1 MSVSTEAQS
10 LLLAAADHNILLL
23 RSLLKSQTP
32 NVQDPATL
40 RTPLHLAIAAFETN
54 PSLLTSSQEPT
65 ANGNHQ
71 NGNGVPPTSTDE
83 LSLPPLTRAT
93 KTLELLLQN
102 GAIWN
107 SLDVNNETPG
117 CIAYRLGLTSLYE
130 VMVDAGVRAE
140 LLFGRLDGYMALD
153 DDDED
158 EDDDEELEEGDVIDI
173 SVEGQKEEDKA
184 QGDEGEEAPELVSTE
199 QTALDKATEEAI
211 PVTSDVYLSSTLS
224 IDDEKILDED
234 KNGVMMSWESNI
246 MSLTVQNLLTPPTPA
261 GPKVLNIGYGMG
273 IIDSYFQSS
282 TPAPSSHHII
292 EAHPQIL
299 EKLSTSPISKQ
310 PGVIIH
316 AGRWQEILPKL
327 VNDGDVTFDA
337 IYFDTFAEDY
347 SQLKLFFT
355 EYVIALLNP
364 EGKFGF
370 FNGLGADRQIAY
382 DVYKKVVDIDLLEA
396 GLETEWVEVE
406 IDSKKMEGDGEWKGV
421 RRKYWDLEKYWLP
434 VSRFIG

>member
-1 MSVSTEAQS
+1 MDISPEAQS
-10 LLLAAADHNILLL
+10 LLLAATDHNLPTL

-32 NVQDPATL
+32 NVQDPTTL
-40 RTPLHLAIAAFETN
+40 RTPLHLAIASFENKSISSEEDATTN
-54 PSLLTSSQEPT
+54 GHT
-65 ANGNHQ
+65 NGS
-71 NGNGVPPTSTDE
+71 NGIADE
-83 LSLPPLTRAT
+83 LSLPPIEKAT

-107 SLDVNNETPG
+107 SLDTNNETPG
-117 CIAYRLGLTSLYE
+117 CIAYRLGLTPLYE

-158 EDDDEELEEGDVIDI
+158 EEEEEEGEEGDVIDI
-173 SVEGQKEEDKA
+173 TVDEQKQSTEE
-184 QGDEGEEAPELVSTE
+184 EEEAPELVSTD
-199 QTALDKATEEAI
+199 QTPLDKATEEAI

-224 IDDEKILDED
+224 IDDDKILDED
-234 KNGVMMSWESNI
+234 KNGVMMSWESHI
-246 MSLTVQNLLTPPTPA
+246 MSLTVQNLLPEPLQT

-282 TPAPSSHHII
+282 TPPPSSHHII

-299 EKLSTSPISKQ
+299 QKLSTSEISKRE
-310 PGVIIH
+310 GVVIH
-316 AGRWQEILPKL
+316 SGRWQEVLPKL
-327 VNDGDVTFDA
+327 VNDGDITFDA

-364 EGKFGF
+364 EGKFSF

-396 GLETEWVEVE
+396 GLETEWIEVAV
-406 IDSKKMEGDGEWKGV
+406 DSKKMEGDGEWKGV

>member
-1 MSVSTEAQS
+1 MSLSTEAQS
-10 LLLAAADHNILLL
+10 LLLAATDHNLLLL
-23 RSLLKSQTP
+23 RSLLKSHTP
-32 NVQDPATL
+32 NVQDPSTL
-40 RTPLHLAIAAFETN
+40 RTPLHLAIASFETN
-54 PSLLTSSQEPT
+54 PLPVPSNQESNHT
-65 ANGNHQ
+65 NGS
-71 NGNGVPPTSTDE
+71 NGASIERKEDE
-83 LSLPPLTRAT
+83 LSLPPLTKAT

-107 SLDVNNETPG
+107 SLDINNETPG
-117 CIAYRLGLTSLYE
+117 CIAYRLGLKELYE

-153 DDDED
+153 D
-158 EDDDEELEEGDVIDI
+158 EDDDEDDQEEIDEDAVIDI
-173 SVEGQKEEDKA
+173 STEQNKDTQEGIEE
-184 QGDEGEEAPELVSTE
+184 EEAPELVSTE
-199 QTALDKATEEAI
+199 QTALEKATEEAI

-224 IDDEKILDED
+224 IDDDKILDED
-234 KNGVMMSWESNI
+234 KNGVMMSWESHI
-246 MSLTVQNLLTPPTPA
+246 MSLTVQHLLTPAIPT
-261 GPKVLNIGYGMG
+261 GPKILNIGYGMG

-282 TPAPSSHHII
+282 SPTPSSHHII

-299 EKLSTSPISKQ
+299 QKLSTSPLSKN
-310 PGVIIH
+310 PNVTIH
-316 AGRWQEILPKL
+316 SGKWQEILPKL

-396 GLETEWVEVE
+396 GLETEWIEVEV
-406 IDSKKMEGDGEWKGV
+406 DSKKMEGDGEWKGV

>member
-1 MSVSTEAQS
+1 MSLSTEAQS
-10 LLLAAADHNILLL
+10 LLLAATDHNLLLL
-23 RSLLKSQTP
+23 RSLLKSHTP
-32 NVQDPATL
+32 NVQDPSTL
-40 RTPLHLAIAAFETN
+40 RTPLHLAIASFETN
-54 PSLLTSSQEPT
+54 PLPLPSNQVPNHT
-65 ANGNHQ
+65 NGS
-71 NGNGVPPTSTDE
+71 NGASIERKEDE
-83 LSLPPLTRAT
+83 LSLPPLTKAT

-107 SLDVNNETPG
+107 SLDINNETPG
-117 CIAYRLGLTSLYE
+117 CIAYRLGLKELYE

-153 DDDED
+153 D
-158 EDDDEELEEGDVIDI
+158 EDDDEDGDEEEMDEDAIIDI
-173 SVEGQKEEDKA
+173 STEQNKDTQEGIEE
-184 QGDEGEEAPELVSTE
+184 EEAPELVSTE
-199 QTALDKATEEAI
+199 QTALEKATEEAI

-224 IDDEKILDED
+224 IDDDKILDED
-234 KNGVMMSWESNI
+234 KNGVMMSWESHI
-246 MSLTVQNLLTPPTPA
+246 MSLTVQHLLTPAIPT
-261 GPKVLNIGYGMG
+261 GPKILNIGYGMG

-282 TPAPSSHHII
+282 SPTPSSHHII

-299 EKLSTSPISKQ
+299 QKLSTSPLSKN
-310 PGVIIH
+310 PNVTIH
-316 AGRWQEILPKL
+316 SGKWQEILPKL
-327 VNDGDVTFDA
+327 INDGDVTFDA

-396 GLETEWVEVE
+396 GLETEWIEVEV
-406 IDSKKMEGDGEWKGV
+406 DSKKMEGDGEWKGV

>member
-1 MSVSTEAQS
+1 MSISTEAQS
-10 LLLAAADHNILLL
+10 LLLAATDHNLLLL

-32 NVQDPATL
+32 NVQDPTTL
-40 RTPLHLAIAAFETN
+40 RTPLHLAIASFETN
-54 PSLLTSSQEPT
+54 PPSQTQET
-65 ANGNHQ
+65 HT
-71 NGNGVPPTSTDE
+71 NGNGTSTSETKDE
-83 LSLPPLTRAT
+83 LSLPPLTKAT

-117 CIAYRLGLTSLYE
+117 CIAYRLGLKELYE

-153 DDDED
+153 DEDD
-158 EDDDEELEEGDVIDI
+158 EDDDEEIDEDGVIDI
-173 SVEGQKEEDKA
+173 STENNEGTEEE
-184 QGDEGEEAPELVSTE
+184 QEEAPELVSTE
-199 QTALDKATEEAI
+199 QTALEKAEEEAI

-224 IDDEKILDED
+224 IDDDKILDED
-234 KNGVMMSWESNI
+234 KNGVMMSWESHI
-246 MSLTVQNLLTPPTPA
+246 MSLTVQHLLTPPTPT
-261 GPKVLNIGYGMG
+261 GPKILNIGYGMG

-282 TPAPSSHHII
+282 TPPPSSHHII

-299 EKLSTSPISKQ
+299 QKLSTSPISKN
-310 PGVIIH
+310 PNVTIH
-316 AGRWQEILPKL
+316 SGKWQEILPKL
-327 VNDGDVTFDA
+327 VNEGDVTFDA

-406 IDSKKMEGDGEWKGV
+406 VDSKKMEGDGEWKGV

>member
-1 MSVSTEAQS
+1 MEISPEAHS
-10 LLLAAADHNILLL
+10 LLLAAADHNLLLL

-32 NVQDPATL
+32 NVQEPSTL
-40 RTPLHLAIAAFETN
+40 RTPLHLAIASFESN
-54 PSLLTSSQEPT
+54 PVQSTHT
-65 ANGNHQ
+65 
-71 NGNGVPPTSTDE
+71 NGNGTSAEDEKDE
-83 LSLPPLTRAT
+83 LSLPPLTKAT

-107 SLDVNNETPG
+107 SLDTNNETPA
-117 CIAYRLGLTSLYE
+117 CIAYRLGLTPLYE

-140 LLFGRLDGYMALD
+140 LLFGRLEGYMALD
-153 DDDED
+153 DDD
-158 EDDDEELEEGDVIDI
+158 DDDYEDEELEEGDVIDI
-173 SVEGQKEEDKA
+173 SVEA
-184 QGDEGEEAPELVSTE
+184 QGEKDEEEAPELVSTTE
-199 QTALDKATEEAI
+199 QTALEKAEEEAI

-224 IDDEKILDED
+224 IDDERILDED
-234 KNGVMMSWESNI
+234 KNGVMMSWESHI
-246 MSLTVQNLLTPPTPA
+246 MSLTVSNLLPA
-261 GPKVLNIGYGMG
+261 SSENTGPKILNIGYGMG

-282 TPAPSSHHII
+282 TPPPSSHHII

-299 EKLSTSPISKQ
+299 QVLSNSPISKV
-310 PGVIIH
+310 PGVTIH
-316 AGRWQEILPKL
+316 AGRWQEVLPKL
-327 VNDGDVTFDA
+327 INDGDVTFDA

-364 EGKFGF
+364 EGRFSF

-396 GLETEWVEVE
+396 GLETEWIAVDV
-406 IDSKKMEGDGEWKGV
+406 DSKKMEGDGEWKGV